1 MPRTFGIEE
10 EFFLVNPQ
18 TATLAT
24 VPPGLL
30 EHVQGEDLAGAT
42 LVPEL
47 LGSQVELVSGIC
59 TTASDALESLLM
71 GRRKLQEACAGA
83 GLVPVATGTPPFLPG
98 ETEISEGQRYE
109 DIQHFVPGIVRE
121 HYINGLHIHVHIP
134 DAESGLQAMNVLRPW
149 LPALTA
155 IGANSPV
162 WNGELSGF
170 ESWRM
175 VHYRRWSVIG
185 VPPAFDS
192 MDHYQRLRRIM
203 LNSGALLD
211 AGHIGWAVR
220 LSEHNPTIE
229 VRAADEQLT
238 AGESVAIA
246 MLVRA
251 LVDTGLAQG
260 RMAKTVEDRL
270 LDLGLWH
277 ASKMGMSGPLFDAGT
292 ETRLEPE
299 QVLRQLL
306 DYAGEHLANNGDL
319 DFVQSY
325 FARIASVGNGAQRQ
339 RASWARGG
347 GPALVQDA
355 QQEFARRNDAG
366 LPHQPVTGW

>member
-30 EHVQGEDLAGAT
+30 GDLQGENLAGAT

-47 LGSQVELVSGIC
+47 LRPQVELVSGIC
-59 TTASDALESLLM
+59 TRASDALESLLL
-71 GRRKLQEACAGA
+71 GRQKLQEACAGA
-83 GLVPVATGTPPFLPG
+83 GLAAVATGTPPFLPG
-98 ETEISEGQRYE
+98 ATEVSEGQRYE
-109 DIQHFVPGIVRE
+109 DIRQFVPGIVRE

-134 DAESGLQAMNVLRPW
+134 DAPTGLQAMNVLRPW

-192 MDHYQRLRRIM
+192 MEHYQRMRRIM
-203 LNSGALLD
+203 LDSGALLD

-220 LSEHNPTIE
+220 LSERNPTIE
-229 VRAADEQLT
+229 VRTADGQLT
-238 AGESVAIA
+238 ADESVAIA

-260 RMAKTVEDRL
+260 GVAKTVEDRL

-277 ASKMGMSGPLFDAGT
+277 ASKMGLSGPLFDAGT

-299 QVLRQLL
+299 QVLGQLL
-306 DYAGEHLANNGDL
+306 DYAGEHLADNGDL
-319 DFVQSY
+319 DFVQNY
-325 FARIASVGNGAQRQ
+325 FARITSVGNGAQRQ

-347 GPALVQDA
+347 GTALVHDA
-355 QQEFARRNDAG
+355 QQEFARETISELRSN
-366 LPHQPVTGW
+366 P